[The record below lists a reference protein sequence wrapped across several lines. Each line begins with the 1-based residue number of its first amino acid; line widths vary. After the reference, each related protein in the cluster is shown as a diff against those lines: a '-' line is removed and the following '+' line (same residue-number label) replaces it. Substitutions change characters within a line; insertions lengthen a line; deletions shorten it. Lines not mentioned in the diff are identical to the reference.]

1 VSAEEPKDVPRLREA
16 FATLADEGS
25 GEPVDSQRIFDAL
38 HGDLSPEERQ
48 AVVEQLLTNPAA
60 AEAWRLA
67 REMPP
72 GTAVKPLQERDTGS
86 GAAKWKWMSLAA
98 AVTLTVGLGWQFMQ
112 PRGGDEPAYRSVES
126 RAIASALAPGAELSR
141 AQPVLRWNG
150 VEGAR
155 YRVRVLTPDLQLL
168 EESAESP
175 ARDHTVSAATLERI
189 PPGGQLLWQV
199 EARVPGE
206 GVIVSPTFS
215 NRVP

>member
-1 VSAEEPKDVPRLREA
+1 
-16 FATLADEGS
+16 
-25 GEPVDSQRIFDAL
+25 
-38 HGDLSPEERQ
+38 
-48 AVVEQLLTNPAA
+48 
-60 AEAWRLA
+60 
-67 REMPP
+67 
-72 GTAVKPLQERDTGS
+72 
-86 GAAKWKWMSLAA
+86 
-98 AVTLTVGLGWQFMQ
+98 MQ
-112 PRGGDEPAYRSVES
+112 PRGGEEPAYRSVES
-126 RAIASALAPGAELSR
+126 RAIASALPPGAELSR

-168 EESAESP
+168 EESVESP
-175 ARDHTVSAATLERI
+175 ARDHTVSATTLERI